1 MYKDGNDFLEFWG
14 QHLIKDTLIQKGEV
28 WGKFY
33 RNDFFFFLTAY
44 VKTSYHSVKNY

>member
-1 MYKDGNDFLEFWG
+1 MYKDGSDFLEFWG

-33 RNDFFFFLTAY
+33 RNDFFFFSNSICQNFIPL
-44 VKTSYHSVKNY
+44 S